1 MSLRKNIRTLDRLN
15 TIGGNETIIWGSLS
29 VLTSLL
35 AFLSELLFAI
45 YLKRFFS
52 LMISTCF
59 SINEVASPEAC
70 LISKIS
76 NMSGWLIKK
85 SGFASKYSRTS
96 ESDIFF
102 LKILTDLF

>member
-1 MSLRKNIRTLDRLN
+1 
-15 TIGGNETIIWGSLS
+15 
-29 VLTSLL
+29 
-35 AFLSELLFAI
+35 
-45 YLKRFFS
+45 
-52 LMISTCF
+52 MISTCF

-102 LKILTDLF
+102 EDTHRFILIPFSMYLASPIKLNHSSSRLTSTFSFPF